1 MENKDTQICPE
12 ETPCVDTKEMPNL
25 FEMAKNLVSD
35 GGTIVKNALEGN
47 ASIASDELREHRWS
61 TCKSCEFLSNDRCS
75 KCGCFMK
82 VKVAFI
88 TSKCPVGKW

>member
-1 MENKDTQICPE
+1 MENTQICPE
-12 ETPCVDTKEMPNL
+12 ETPCVDSTEMPTI
-25 FEMAKNLVSD
+25 FEMARNLMSD
-35 GGTIVKNALEGN
+35 SAKIVKNAVEGN
-47 ASIASDELREHRWS
+47 PSIADDTTREQRWS
-61 TCKSCEFLSNDRCS
+61 TCQSCEFLANDRCS